1 MNFGEQIGVPCVL
14 MRGGTSKAL
23 FFHERD
29 IPPPGAERDFFLKR
43 ALGSPDPLQIDGL
56 GGSRLVT
63 SKVAI
68 ISTSTRA
75 DADVD
80 YLFGQVDVENDLIS
94 YAANCGNISAAV
106 GPFAV
111 DEGLVVS
118 TEPITTVRIYN
129 LNTDT
134 LLTARV
140 EVSNGKARVRGN
152 CVIAGVPGSGSEI
165 LIDYLDSIG
174 AKTGHS
180 LPTGNASES
189 MELEDGKRIEFTLCD
204 AGNPCVFVA
213 AADLGLHGDEAAAD
227 ISSNRKLL
235 ARAAE
240 IQAKVGQRLGFWS
253 DWRSQPMPGLPLL
266 VSVAPP
272 GAFRSP
278 DGIFHEAATMDLRA
292 RLVFLGKCHDSFA
305 GTGAICLA
313 VASRILCSIVG
324 KIVKLDM
331 QAENLRIGHPLGV
344 MDVKII
350 SEAESAPLKITAL
363 GLTRTA
369 RRLMTGVIYIP
380 DPKDHELELRDGY
393 SGTCGPAR

>member
-1 MNFGEQIGVPCVL
+1 MNYGEQIGVPCVL

-29 IPPPGAERDFFLKR
+29 IPPPGSDRDLFLKR
-43 ALGSPDPLQIDGL
+43 ALGTPDPLQIDGL

-68 ISTSTRA
+68 ISPSTRE

-80 YLFGQVDVENDLIS
+80 YLFAQVDVENDLIG

-111 DEGLVVS
+111 DEGLVGL

-129 LNTDT
+129 RNTDT

-140 EVSNGKARVRGN
+140 HVSNGRARVRGD

-165 LIDYLDSIG
+165 LMDYLDSIG
-174 AKTGHS
+174 AKTGQL
-180 LPTGNASES
+180 LPSGNASEHL
-189 MELEDGKRIEFTLCD
+189 EFEDGDKIEFTLCD

-213 AADLGLHGDEAAAD
+213 AADIGLDGSESPAD
-227 ISSNRKLL
+227 ITSNCQLI
-235 ARAAE
+235 ARMAE
-240 IQAKVGQRLGFWS
+240 IQAKIGQRLGFWC
-253 DWRSQPMPGLPLL
+253 DWRSQSMPGLPLL
-266 VSVAPP
+266 VSVSPP
-272 GAFRSP
+272 REFLSP
-278 DGIFHEAATMDLRA
+278 DGMLHEASTMDLQA
-292 RLVFLGKCHDSFA
+292 RLVFMGKCHDSLA

-313 VASRILCSIVG
+313 AASRIPGSVVH
-324 KIVKLDM
+324 KILERNVHA
-331 QAENLRIGHPLGV
+331 QTLRIGHPLGV
-344 MDVKII
+344 MEVKIV
-350 SEAESAPLKITAL
+350 SELDGDAPKITAL

-369 RRLMTGVIYIP
+369 RSLMSGIIYVP
-380 DPKDHELELRDGY
+380 NFPRKTAVNG
-393 SGTCGPAR
+393 